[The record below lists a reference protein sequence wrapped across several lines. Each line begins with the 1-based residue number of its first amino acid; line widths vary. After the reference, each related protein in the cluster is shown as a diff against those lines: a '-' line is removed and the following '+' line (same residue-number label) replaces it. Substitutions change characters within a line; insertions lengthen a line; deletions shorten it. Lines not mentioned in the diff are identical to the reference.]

1 MSSLLRLGRKQK
13 NSSNA
18 FWIHIFLFSSYS
30 LGIERINTFIH
41 PCSSL
46 ENQPDSRP
54 KWAKSVPV
62 FRPKRPKNPTLW
74 VGTYLYG
81 LHKGVTP
88 REIGRDKIA
97 SFIELQRKTVTR
109 GITSH
114 AGVFTGARTSHREE
128 IRAALK
134 TPAWEA
140 TRGKDY
146 NREERLCI
154 AWDVY
159 ASNRLS

>member
-18 FWIHIFLFSSYS
+18 FRIHIFLFRSYF
-30 LGIERINTFIH
+30 LGTERINTFIH
-41 PCSSL
+41 SRSLL

-54 KWAKSVPV
+54 KWAKSIPV
-62 FRPKRPKNPTLW
+62 FRPKRPKIPTLG

-81 LHKGVTP
+81 LYKGVTP

-97 SFIELQRKTVTR
+97 SFIELKRKTV
-109 GITSH
+109 
-114 AGVFTGARTSHREE
+114 
-128 IRAALK
+128 
-134 TPAWEA
+134 

-154 AWDVY
+154 ARDVY
-159 ASNRLS
+159 AYNRLSQ